1 MRDLNELIAI
11 LMPYRKALGVL
22 GLLVLGFVIVSSS
35 YYKVELDEEAVVTR
49 WGKYLETTNAGPHLK
64 IPLVDEVV
72 ILKTKKVLQEEFGFR
87 SVKAEGS
94 NQYTEKTDESNMLSG
109 DLNVADVEWVVQY
122 QIAEPA
128 KYLFNTKTPQQNIRD
143 VSESVMRRLV
153 GDRLVSEVLTTGR
166 MEISSQA
173 KELIQK
179 VLSRYDQ
186 GTIIVGVQLQEIN
199 PPEEVKSAFNEV
211 SKAKQDQEKMIND
224 AEKEYNRIIPK
235 AQGLAR
241 EAISSAEGYA
251 TKVKNQALGDVMK
264 FDKIQ
269 AEYKLAPAITRKRIY
284 LETMEQ
290 VYKDRKIIFVDSSL
304 KSSLIPLYNL
314 NQSKKTKEK
323 E

>member
-1 MRDLNELIAI
+1 MRDLNELLAV
-11 LMPYRKALGVL
+11 LMPYRKALGL
-22 GLLVLGFVIVSSS
+22 IGIILVAGMVVSSS

-64 IPLVDEVV
+64 IPLVDEVF

-87 SVKAEGS
+87 SIKEEG
-94 NQYTEKTDESNMLSG
+94 NNKYVEKNDESNMLSG

-122 QIAEPA
+122 QISEPA

-290 VYKDRKIIFVDSSL
+290 VYKDRKIIFVDSNL
-304 KSSLIPLYNL
+304 QSSIVPLYNL
-314 NQSKKTKEK
+314 NQSKKTQEK
-323 E
+323 K

>member
-1 MRDLNELIAI
+1 MRDLNELLAV
-11 LMPYRKALGVL
+11 LMPYRKALGVI
-22 GLLVLGFVIVSSS
+22 GIILVVGMVVSSS

-64 IPLVDEVV
+64 IPLVDDVF

-87 SVKAEGS
+87 SIKEEG
-94 NQYTEKTDESNMLSG
+94 NNKYVEKNDESNMLSG

-122 QIAEPA
+122 QISEPA

-251 TKVKNQALGDVMK
+251 TKVKNQALGDIMK

-304 KSSLIPLYNL
+304 KSSLVPLYNL
-314 NQSKKTKEK
+314 NQSKKTQEK